1 MNLLTVAA
9 MLEEC
14 LRILLADLGDRL
26 TERHDESFVD
36 ACPGLANEILLNF
49 ENASSIGLKS
59 GE

>member
-1 MNLLTVAA
+1 